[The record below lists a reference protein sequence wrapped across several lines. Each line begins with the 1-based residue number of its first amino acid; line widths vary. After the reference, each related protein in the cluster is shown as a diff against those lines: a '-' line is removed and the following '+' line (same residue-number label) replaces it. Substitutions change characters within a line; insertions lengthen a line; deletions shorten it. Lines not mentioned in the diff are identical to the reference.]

1 MQLQSKRSS
10 VEHSSRR
17 AARRQRRRDWVAGS
31 ITTLAIVGVIGF
43 GLIAAAPPE
52 MYQPAPATYHPT
64 PSGSAALIQYV
75 SMPPCI
81 GAGKDCTDVGP
92 DGAVLLIPRTGPL
105 PTPLPLPQVQ
115 PQEGYVP
122 EPGTLA
128 LIGVGI
134 ALLLRSRKCTR

>member
-1 MQLQSKRSS
+1 M
-10 VEHSSRR
+10 EHSSRR
-17 AARRQRRRDWVAGS
+17 AARHQRQRDWVAGS
-31 ITTLAIVGVIGF
+31 ITTLAIVGVVGF
-43 GLIAAAPPE
+43 GLIAAAPAE

-75 SMPPCI
+75 SMPPCT

-105 PTPLPLPQVQ
+105 PRVQ
-115 PQEGYVP
+115 PQVRYVP

-134 ALLLRSRKCTR
+134 ALLLRSRKHPR

>member
-1 MQLQSKRSS
+1 M
-10 VEHSSRR
+10 EHLSRR

-31 ITTLAIVGVIGF
+31 VTTLAVVGVIGF

-64 PSGSAALIQYV
+64 PSGSAARIQYV
-75 SMPPCI
+75 PMPPCI

-92 DGAVLLIPRTGPL
+92 DGGGLLIPRTR
-105 PTPLPLPQVQ
+105 PLPQ
-115 PQEGYVP
+115 GNYVP

-128 LIGVGI
+128 LLGVGI
-134 ALLLRSRKCTR
+134 ALLLWSRKRPR

>member
-1 MQLQSKRSS
+1 MQLQPKRSS
-10 VEHSSRR
+10 VEHLSRR

-43 GLIAAAPPE
+43 GLIAAAPSE

-64 PSGSAALIQYV
+64 PSGSAARIQYV
-75 SMPPCI
+75 PMPPCT
-81 GAGKDCTDVGP
+81 GAGKDCIDVGP
-92 DGAVLLIPRTGPL
+92 DGTALLIPRTGPL
-105 PTPLPLPQVQ
+105 PRVQ
-115 PQEGYVP
+115 PQVRYVP

-134 ALLLRSRKCTR
+134 ALLLRSRKHPR

>member
-1 MQLQSKRSS
+1 M
-10 VEHSSRR
+10 EHLSRR

-31 ITTLAIVGVIGF
+31 VTTLAVVGVIGF

-64 PSGSAALIQYV
+64 PSGSAARIQNV
-75 SMPPCI
+75 PMPPGT

-92 DGAVLLIPRTGPL
+92 DGGALPIPRIG
-105 PTPLPLPQVQ
+105 PLPQVP
-115 PQEGYVP
+115 PQENYVP

-134 ALLLRSRKCTR
+134 ALLLWSRKRPR